1 MSNQEE
7 THVHPRAGYEKGN
20 LISWNWLSSMMRA
33 SATTRLAVLN
43 TCQEKISHVQK
54 TLEFKK
60 LQYKIPISWTLRSGL
75 CWAVIRILF

>member
-1 MSNQEE
+1 M
-7 THVHPRAGYEKGN
+7 
-20 LISWNWLSSMMRA
+20 LA

-60 LQYKIPISWTLRSGL
+60 LQYKIPISWTLRSGFHR
-75 CWAVIRILF
+75 AVIRNRNKPVLGGSHFFELGTKG